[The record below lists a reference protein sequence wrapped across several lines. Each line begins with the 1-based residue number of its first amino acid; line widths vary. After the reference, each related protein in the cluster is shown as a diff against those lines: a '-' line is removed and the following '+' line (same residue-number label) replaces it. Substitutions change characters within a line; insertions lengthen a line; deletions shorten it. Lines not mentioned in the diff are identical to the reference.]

1 MPIPKEMFDILGDY
15 SGLEN
20 MHPYG
25 DFLSLYSLPV
35 HASIAEAADIFRDLR
50 GLDDRILTLY
60 VSYILLKVGYYVSD
74 FSFPIEG
81 ISGQLCL
88 RGTIPQGIF
97 GCPEARALA
106 LSRRIV

>member
-1 MPIPKEMFDILGDY
+1 MPIPREMFDILGDY

-50 GLDDRILTLY
+50 GLDDRILTIY
-60 VSYILLKVGYYVSD
+60 VSHILSKVGYYVSD

-81 ISGQLCL
+81 ISGPVI
-88 RGTIPQGIF
+88 TT
-97 GCPEARALA
+97 
-106 LSRRIV
+106 RIEDAD